1 MLPVAPALLFENMA
15 DAEAA
20 DRIERVLVVH
30 AHPDDL
36 EFTCGGTVARMSAE
50 GVEVNSVICT
60 EGNRGGEGDRTDE
73 ELVKVRREEQAAAA
87 RVLGI
92 KEVVYLGYD
101 DGSLTPSLEL
111 RKDITRQI
119 RRFRPNL
126 VICPNPVRHF
136 GLIHGNHPDH
146 LAAGEATFAAV
157 YPTARNPMALPELLR
172 DEGLE
177 KWVVDWVYVG
187 GQLER
192 NHYEDITSTV
202 DRKVEALACH
212 KSQLPPEVGGW
223 VKYRDK
229 ETAAEAR
236 EKGLGDFEYAEGF
249 RKIWTGEIRR
259 PEDVARMAAEE
270 GVKS

>member
-1 MLPVAPALLFENMA
+1 MP

-50 GVEVNSVICT
+50 GIEVNSVICT
-60 EGNRGGEGDRTDE
+60 EGNRGGEGDR
-73 ELVKVRREEQAAAA
+73 
-87 RVLGI
+87 
-92 KEVVYLGYD
+92 
-101 DGSLTPSLEL
+101 
-111 RKDITRQI
+111 
-119 RRFRPNL
+119 RFRPNL
-126 VICPNPVRHF
+126 VTCPNPVRHF

-146 LAAGEATFAAV
+146 LAAGEATFAAL

-172 DEGLE
+172 DEGLQ

-192 NHYEDITSTV
+192 NHFEDITSTV

-249 RKIWTGEIRR
+249 RKLWTGEIRR

-270 GVKS
+270 GVKT